1 MYFNIK
7 NIKTMTDEEYDNFI
21 KEYVEDYNNS
31 IDNLEEYAIKKSEK
45 GCLSVT
51 DVLLTM
57 IPLAMFGGHKMPSKM
72 TEQEAREIFDYIKN
86 NIEL

>member
-1 MYFNIK
+1 MIFKIRK
-7 NIKTMTDEEYDNFI
+7 IKTMTDEEYDNFI
-21 KEYVEDYNNS
+21 KEYVEDYNNG
-31 IDNLEEYAIKKSEK
+31 IDNFEEYAIKKSEK

-57 IPLAMFGGHKMPSKM
+57 IPCIMFGGYKMPSKI